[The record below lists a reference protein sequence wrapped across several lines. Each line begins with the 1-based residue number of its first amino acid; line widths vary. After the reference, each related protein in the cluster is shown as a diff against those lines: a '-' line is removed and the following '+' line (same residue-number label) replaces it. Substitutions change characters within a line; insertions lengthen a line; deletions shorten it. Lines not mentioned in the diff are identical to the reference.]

1 MRLIIDIPKEFE
13 KDFEKDCFEDALQ
26 RLSADA
32 HCLAGLY
39 EKETAMMF
47 VKAFKEAE
55 VVDKQGVRKSN
66 K

>member
-13 KDFEKDCFEDALQ
+13 RDYEKDCFEDALQ

-39 EKETAMMF
+39 EKETAMML
-47 VKAFKEAE
+47 VKAFKEAK
-55 VVDKQGVRKSN
+55 VTDQMHK
-66 K
+66 

>member
-13 KDFEKDCFEDALQ
+13 RDYEKDCFEDSLQ

-39 EKETAMMF
+39 EKETAMML
-47 VKAFKEAE
+47 VKAFKEAK
-55 VVDKQGVRKSN
+55 VTDQMHK
-66 K
+66 

>member
-13 KDFEKDCFEDALQ
+13 KDYEKDCFEDALQ

-39 EKETAMMF
+39 EKETAMML
-47 VKAFKEAE
+47 VKAFKEAK
-55 VVDKQGVRKSN
+55 VMDQMHK
-66 K
+66 

>member
-13 KDFEKDCFEDALQ
+13 RDYEKDCFEDALQ

-39 EKETAMMF
+39 EKETAMML
-47 VKAFKEAE
+47 VKAFKEAKAT
-55 VVDKQGVRKSN
+55 DQMHK
-66 K
+66 